1 MINRNFSQFQFLHK
15 KKNNQIL
22 YSSRKIKNYDEVLN
36 LINSFLRDKNSF
48 IFESVEKGKIKGRY
62 TIFGKNPDRIWEFNN
77 NNSYE
82 VRHLNKRR
90 KIKGLP
96 KDIIEKI
103 IQNFKFKTP
112 KSLPPICSLISG
124 YFSYDTIR
132 YVERIPNSCIND
144 LNIPDVRLMR
154 PRTLIIHDNLKKRIY
169 FIINVFKDEKIK
181 NYPKKYSNF
190 K

>member
-1 MINRNFSQFQFLHK
+1 M
-15 KKNNQIL
+15 
-22 YSSRKIKNYDEVLN
+22 
-36 LINSFLRDKNSF
+36 
-48 IFESVEKGKIKGRY
+48 
-62 TIFGKNPDRIWEFNN
+62 
-77 NNSYE
+77 
-82 VRHLNKRR
+82 HLNKRR

-96 KDIIEKI
+96 NDIIEKI

-181 NYPKKYSNF
+181 NYQKKYSNIKRELLLLDELSTKTKINYISVKNNTKLKINSNTNKISF
-190 K
+190 ITSSLIKDFP

>member
-1 MINRNFSQFQFLHK
+1 M
-15 KKNNQIL
+15 
-22 YSSRKIKNYDEVLN
+22 
-36 LINSFLRDKNSF
+36 
-48 IFESVEKGKIKGRY
+48 
-62 TIFGKNPDRIWEFNN
+62 
-77 NNSYE
+77 
-82 VRHLNKRR
+82 HLNKRR

-154 PRTLIIHDNLKKRIY
+154 PRTLITVSYTHLTLPTKA
-169 FIINVFKDEKIK
+169 
-181 NYPKKYSNF
+181 
-190 K
+190 